1 MKIKATAVWTLVVSL
16 LATSCRAQKLN
27 IHWGP
32 QSMMYL
38 KGKHGRRFVPEDNNS
53 VWKQGLQDWYAV
65 LRGIQRLQTLE
76 FSKPRH
82 IVSSEKV
89 LIHYLQ
95 ER

>member
-1 MKIKATAVWTLVVSL
+1 MKIKASAVWTCALVVSL
-16 LATSCRAQKLN
+16 IVESCHAQKLN

-38 KGKHGRRFVPEDNNS
+38 KGKHGRRLVSEEDNS
-53 VWKQGLQDWYAV
+53 VRGLQGWYAV
-65 LRGIQRLQTLE
+65 LRGIQKRD